1 MIGAVEGAAL
11 GDGVFEEHC
20 SEGGERRAAVL
31 RIVGCDDSGTVVCR
45 VREEHLVDVAVVKE
59 ECELV
64 FQLEAV
70 VETAA
75 DCEETA
81 GRLEI
86 SDAAFYTRR
95 QEGIWKERQ
104 ESMGADGEEN
114 VIDLQAGFV

>member
-31 RIVGCDDSGTVVCR
+31 RIVRCDDSCAVIRC

-59 ECELV
+59 ESELV

-75 DCEETA
+75 DREETA

-86 SDAAFYTRR
+86 SDAAFDTRW
-95 QEGIWKERQ
+95 QE
-104 ESMGADGEEN
+104 
-114 VIDLQAGFV
+114 